1 MLEVQ
6 VKSVIL
12 SDLHKYNYIMADEG
26 LSAVEVAELP
36 IVEEVKSG
44 DRFII
49 ENQDGTGIVDYKNFV
64 IGLDNITF
72 GPVLSAHG
80 TDIGATSALIV
91 ALSAKFVDLQ
101 TLVNA
106 NSGTT
111 GPWAT

>member
-1 MLEVQ
+1 
-6 VKSVIL
+6 
-12 SDLHKYNYIMADEG
+12 MADEG

-49 ENQDGTGIVDYKNFV
+49 ENQDGTGIVDYKDFV

-72 GPVLSAHG
+72 GPVLSGHG
-80 TDIGATSALIV
+80 TDIGAVSALIN

-101 TLVNA
+101 TVVQT
-106 NSGTT
+106 NSSG
-111 GPWAT
+111 W